1 MKVKDLIKIL
11 QDFDGESVV
20 ISHSDNFE
28 LNGSLTPISYVHL
41 YPHGEMKMGH
51 FRDAFDG
58 FQYTH
63 EVYQIS
69 GGSLPVVV
77 IS

>member
-28 LNGSLTPISYVHL
+28 LNGALTPISYAHL
-41 YPHGEMKMGH
+41 YPHGEMKMEY
-51 FRDAFDG
+51 FQDAFDG
-58 FQYTH
+58 VQYSH

-69 GGSLPVVV
+69 GGSLPVEL